1 MPTQAQVIEET
12 NLLEIAP
19 ETVKAYIRA
28 NPGVITDDPDL
39 LCALIPAARSDDGA
53 VLDVQRIAIDHLKS
67 QSKELIR
74 QRDRAFDTLRQNS
87 VTGRITE
94 NAILAVLEARN
105 FENMVRVVTKILPS
119 MIEVD
124 HIVLCMEEFD
134 RAAATMAMI
143 QEIGIHIVPEC
154 TVDAALGEGGNSL
167 LKSKTKGIKTL
178 FGEVADDV
186 QSYALLRLAISPDA
200 PPGLLAIGS
209 SLPNTFHPS
218 LGSDML
224 EFLSRVIERQ
234 IGSWLGLPRE

>member
-1 MPTQAQVIEET
+1 MPTQAKLLNET
-12 NLLEIAP
+12 NLPELGP
-19 ETVKAYIRA
+19 ETVKAYLLAHPNIL
-28 NPGVITDDPDL
+28 TDDPDL
-39 LCALIPAARSDDGA
+39 LCALIPAAKGQEGA
-53 VLDVQRIAIDHLKS
+53 VLDVQRVAIDHLKN
-67 QSKELIR
+67 QSKELMR

-87 VTGRITE
+87 VTARITE
-94 NAILAVLEARN
+94 NAILSIMESRN
-105 FENMVRVVTKILPS
+105 FEDMVRMVTKRLPS

-143 QEIGIHIVPEC
+143 KEIGIHIVPEC
-154 TVDAALGEGGNSL
+154 TVDAALGMGGNSV

-178 FGEVADDV
+178 FGDVADDV

-200 PPGLLAIGS
+200 PQGLLAIGS
-209 SLPNTFHPS
+209 SQPNTFHPS